1 MKQAVRKHIKELI
14 SNLHLLEIPSI
25 QNDADFQDLLS
36 NAELPVDKT
45 LAAFAYLKYVVES
58 PDHKPLINS
67 DAPLFR
73 YFLINNHIDFLLFKP
88 AATIVSIAQLWNA
101 PTMKAAKKDAEQV
114 LKYTLQAMSDSDIA
128 SIRDTPS
135 VFDSLKWDSIYK
147 LLFQTALLLSCQLL
161 GKDAFIIIDRDS
173 KMLIPSF
180 AYEAAS
186 FLWKKDM
193 YAPAAVL
200 FKSSIDSR
208 KLEIESLLDAYNCWG
223 LCEIEQNNTTTARKI
238 YEQAMA
244 QHGDN
249 RSRNM
254 AYIYA
259 NMAYLLGK
267 LADQSEK
274 DSDAQ
279 QHRKKALEYIEKS
292 IDIDGGKH
300 NTLYTKA
307 TLHYDCNELD
317 EACSF
322 YKKAFYCA
330 HGHTDELSALRTLL
344 EIRLEQLL
352 GGPCNSDIS
361 PKSIE
366 DCFRLYLERKELYP
380 IDSEDYN
387 TIENMWL
394 NYSIGKTL
402 QNPKLGICLLKIYFH
417 AKTLK
422 NSLQYS
428 VPPFNA
434 SEKCTNTI
442 TTQPVIAYYTPLGN
456 AKFLLEKSKSEQ
468 EVDETEENWPD
479 AHKPFTKA
487 QNRLTMMHVC
497 YMNDPNEGHTLIQA
511 LENELDKST
520 KKNQLFKGSSPDIF
534 RRKLLDEKF
543 VFLKSF
549 TSLVDQ
555 LNMWSTYAS
564 DRSTG
569 SDSNGCCICI
579 APQTFQMMQ
588 NAPLPK
594 AESSHTIAK
603 DRDDYNLYRVA
614 YLSEGVLIVPDVSKT
629 QRKAIQKNY
638 NQLIKL
644 FKELNRLIGTN
655 PTPEALTKIWRGL
668 SISLSFI
675 AFLFKDAAYEAE
687 KELRLIVT
695 RSKSNRGEI
704 QHTDTTPSKLFIMP
718 PHQIFVEKIILGP
731 KVSAPD
737 TWIPHL
743 QYQLAE
749 MWESWPESYK
759 NPPIPKVRKSS
770 ISYRD

>member
-1 MKQAVRKHIKELI
+1 MRQIVLKQIKSLV

-25 QNDADFQDLLS
+25 QNEPDFQELLN
-36 NAELPVDKT
+36 NAKLPEDKT

-58 PDHKPLINS
+58 PDHKPFIDS
-67 DAPLFR
+67 DATFFH
-73 YFLINNHIDFLLFKP
+73 FLIDNHIDFLLFEP
-88 AATIVSIAQLWNA
+88 TTIIVSIAHLWNA
-101 PTMKAAKKDAEQV
+101 PTMKAAKKDAEHI
-114 LKYTLQAMSDSDIA
+114 LRNTLQAMSDSDIS
-128 SIRDTPS
+128 SIHDTS
-135 VFDSLKWDSIYK
+135 GIFDSLKWERIYK
-147 LLFQTALLLSCQLL
+147 QLFQTALLLSCQLL
-161 GKDAFIIIDRDS
+161 GKDASRMIDEESRN
-173 KMLIPSF
+173 LIPNF

-186 FLWKKDM
+186 FLWKEDI

-200 FKSSIDSR
+200 FKSSIDSK
-208 KLEIESLLDAYNCWG
+208 KLDTEALLGAYNCWG
-223 LCEIEQNNTTTARKI
+223 LCEIDQNNDKAAREI

-244 QHGDN
+244 QYGDN
-249 RSRNM
+249 RSQNM

-259 NMAYLLGK
+259 NMAYLFGN
-267 LADQSEK
+267 LADHSEK
-274 DSDAQ
+274 ASDAQ
-279 QHRKKALEYIEKS
+279 LHRKKALEYIEKS

-307 TLHYDCNELD
+307 TLHYECNELD
-317 EACSF
+317 EACSL
-322 YKKAFYCA
+322 YKKAFDCA
-330 HGHTDELSALRTLL
+330 HSHTDELSALRTLL
-344 EIRLEQLL
+344 EIQLEQLL
-352 GGPCNSDIS
+352 SEPRSSDIT
-361 PKSIE
+361 PKNIE
-366 DCFRLYLERKELYP
+366 DCFRLYLKRKESYP

-387 TIENMWL
+387 TIDDMWL

-402 QNPKLGICLLKIYFH
+402 QNSKLGVCLLKIYSH
-417 AKTLK
+417 AQTLK

-428 VPPFNA
+428 VPSFNA

-442 TTQPVIAYYTPLGN
+442 STQPVIAYYTPLDN
-456 AKFLLEKSKSEQ
+456 AKFLLEKCKSEQ
-468 EVDETEENWPD
+468 EVDETEGNWPD
-479 AHKPFTKA
+479 AHKSSTKA

-497 YMNDPNEGHTLIQA
+497 YMNDPKEGHTLIQT

-520 KKNQLFKGSSPDIF
+520 IKNNLFKGSSPDIF

-588 NAPLPK
+588 NAPPPK
-594 AESSHTIAK
+594 VESSHIIAK
-603 DRDDYNLYRVA
+603 DRDDYHLYRVA
-614 YLSEGVLIVPDVSKT
+614 YLSEGVLNVPDVSKS

-638 NQLIKL
+638 DQLIKL
-644 FKELNRLIGTN
+644 FKELNRLIGSN
-655 PTPEALTKIWRGL
+655 PTPEALTEIWRGL

-675 AFLFKDAAYEAE
+675 AFLFKDHAYESE

-695 RSKSNRGEI
+695 RSKSNRAEI
-704 QHTDTTPSKLFIMP
+704 LHTATTPPKLFIMP

-759 NPPIPKVRKSS
+759 KTPIPKVRKSS

>member
-1 MKQAVRKHIKELI
+1 MKQAVRKQIKELI
-14 SNLHLLEIPSI
+14 SNLHFLEIPFI
-25 QNDADFQDLLS
+25 QNDADFQNLLS
-36 NAELPVDKT
+36 NAELPEDKT
-45 LAAFAYLKYVVES
+45 LAAFAYLKYIVES
-58 PDHKPLINS
+58 PDHKPFI
-67 DAPLFR
+67 DADATFFR
-73 YFLINNHIDFLLFKP
+73 YFLINNLLCKL
-88 AATIVSIAQLWNA
+88 ATIIVSIAHLWNA
-101 PTMKAAKKDAEQV
+101 PTMKAAKKDAEHI
-114 LKYTLQAMSDSDIA
+114 LRNTLQAMSDSDMLSIHDA
-128 SIRDTPS
+128 SGI
-135 VFDSLKWDSIYK
+135 FDSLKWERIYTQ
-147 LLFQTALLLSCQLL
+147 LFRTALLLSCQLL
-161 GKDAFIIIDRDS
+161 GKDAFSMIDRDS
-173 KMLIPSF
+173 KKLIPNF

-186 FLWKKDM
+186 FLWKEDI
-193 YAPAAVL
+193 YAPAAIL
-200 FKSSIDSR
+200 FKSSIDSK
-208 KLEIESLLDAYNCWG
+208 KLETEALLDAYNRWG
-223 LCEIEQNNTTTARKI
+223 LCEIDQNNTKTAKEI
-238 YEQAMA
+238 YEKAIA
-244 QHGDN
+244 QYGDN
-249 RSRNM
+249 RSQNM

-352 GGPCNSDIS
+352 GERSNSDIS
-361 PKSIE
+361 SKSIE
-366 DCFRLYLERKELYP
+366 DCFRLYLKRKELYP

-394 NYSIGKTL
+394 NYSIGKAL

-422 NSLQYS
+422 KSLQYS
-428 VPPFNA
+428 VPSFNA
-434 SEKCTNTI
+434 SEITNTI
-442 TTQPVIAYYTPLGN
+442 LTQPVIAYYTPLSN

-468 EVDETEENWPD
+468 EVDETEKNWPD

-579 APQTFQMMQ
+579 APQTFHMMQ

-594 AESSHTIAK
+594 AESSHTISK

-629 QRKAIQKNY
+629 QRKSIQENY